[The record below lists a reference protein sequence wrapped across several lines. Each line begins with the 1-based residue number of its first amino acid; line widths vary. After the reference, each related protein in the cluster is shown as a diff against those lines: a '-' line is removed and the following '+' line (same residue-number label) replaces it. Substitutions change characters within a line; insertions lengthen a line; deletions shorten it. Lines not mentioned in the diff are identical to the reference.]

1 MNIMTYLREHRP
13 EVYAKAQYHIIE
25 ISPKLAEKQNQTRA
39 EALHAADKIVVH
51 NKSILQWQEITNDP
65 CFVVGTEVLVRHFPP
80 SPSFFFFLHRP

>member
-1 MNIMTYLREHRP
+1 MTYLREHRP